1 VTDGIQIRAAMPGDE
16 PALLDLW
23 RRAEAEPSATD
34 DIGSIGRLID
44 EQPGGVLVAEVDG
57 VIVGSLLA
65 LWDGWRGNLY
75 RLAVDPK
82 HRRHGLGSKLL
93 EVGEQSLRQR
103 GCRRISALVMHDHDD
118 AVGFWRAT
126 SLDPDDR
133 VVRYVRTLED

>member
-1 VTDGIQIRAAMPGDE
+1 MPGDG

-23 RRAEAEPSATD
+23 QRSEAEPSATD
-34 DIGSIGRLID
+34 DIGSIARLIA

-75 RLAVDPK
+75 RLAVDPGY
-82 HRRHGLGSKLL
+82 RRRGLAQMLL
-93 EVGEQSLRQR
+93 EAGERCLRQR
-103 GCRRISALVMHDHDD
+103 GCRRISALVMQEHDE
-118 AVGFWRAT
+118 AIGFWRAT
-126 SLDPDDR
+126 ALDPDDR